1 MIKTILWEWSIKKA
15 AFRSPNV
22 NNDNNAYYVNPD
34 GNINNNNNVNWDSC
48 GRRPALILEPESSNI
63 YFRYESRVHLIK
75 GDHFQSAI

>member
-1 MIKTILWEWSIKKA
+1 MVYKKS
-15 AFRSPNV
+15 AFRSPNL
-22 NNDNNAYYVNPD
+22 NNDNNNAYNVNDD
-34 GNINNNNNVNWDSC
+34 GNVDNNNVNWDSC

>member
-1 MIKTILWEWSIKKA
+1 MVYKKS

-22 NNDNNAYYVNPD
+22 NNNDNNAYNVNPD
-34 GNINNNNNVNWDSC
+34 GDVNNDNNNVNWDSC

-63 YFRYESRVHLIK
+63 YLDMKADVHLIK